1 MTGLTLKQ
9 GEVLS
14 FIKQFIADNGCPP
27 TRVEIADGFGWSSP
41 NAAEI
46 HLKGLCTK
54 GAIIIKPGV
63 SRGIRVQEG
72 YKEVTITRAQF
83 RLVCDALINATNLN
97 QQLLLLSTADERSK
111 TIHYQAFKLL
121 QIIRQQ
127 LSEAVGEDA

>member
-14 FIKQFIADNGCPP
+14 FINQFIADNGCPP
-27 TRVEIADGFGWSSP
+27 TRVEIADGFGWRSP

-83 RLVCDALINATNLN
+83 RQVCDALINATNLN
-97 QQLLLLSTADERSK
+97 EQLLLLSTADKRSEK
-111 TIHYQAFKLL
+111 IHHQANKLL
-121 QIIRQQ
+121 QTIRQQ
-127 LSEAVGEDA
+127 LSEAVGERA

>member
-27 TRVEIADGFGWSSP
+27 TKVEIADGFGWSSP

-54 GAIIIKPGV
+54 GAIIIIPGI
-63 SRGIRVQEG
+63 SRGIRVLDG

-83 RLVCDALINATNLN
+83 RQVCDALINDTNLN
-97 QQLLLLSTADERSK
+97 EQLLLLSTADKQSEK
-111 TIHYQAFKLL
+111 IHHQASKLL
-121 QIIRQQ
+121 QTIRQQ
-127 LSEAVGEDA
+127 LSEAVGESA

>member
-14 FIKQFIADNGCPP
+14 FITQFIADNGCPP

-54 GAIIIKPGV
+54 GAIIIIPGI

-83 RLVCDALINATNLN
+83 RQVCDALINATNLN
-97 QQLLLLSTADERSK
+97 EQLLLLSTADKRSEK
-111 TIHYQAFKLL
+111 IHHQANKLL
-121 QIIRQQ
+121 QTMRQQ
-127 LSEAVGEDA
+127 LSDAVGERE